1 MLLVHALTGFA
12 LSLSLILAIG
22 AQNAFVLRQ
31 GLSGRHVLLV
41 CSICSISD
49 AILIV
54 LGVFVVGELVSQ
66 SGNTDI
72 LEIAAIAFLVVYA
85 LTRFRAAYGGSSGL
99 DMNSPDYS
107 ESAFKVL
114 ALTMGFTW
122 LNPHVYLDTL
132 LLIGGGA
139 AGLEGDQRVA
149 FAIGAALASFV
160 FFFSLGFGAR
170 SISHRISEPRTWQWI
185 DAGVGI
191 TMLLVAM
198 GIWLG

>member
-1 MLLVHALTGFA
+1 MLLAHAMTGFA

-31 GLSGRHVLLV
+31 GLSVRNVLLV

-49 AILIV
+49 AILII

-66 SGNTDI
+66 SGNTKI
-72 LEIAAIAFLVVYA
+72 LEIAAVAFLLAYA
-85 LTRFRAAYGGSSGL
+85 ITRFRSAVTGSDGL
-99 DMNSPDYS
+99 EMNPSDHS
-107 ESAFKVL
+107 ESAFKTFV
-114 ALTMGFTW
+114 LTMGFTW
-122 LNPHVYLDTL
+122 LTPHVYLDTL

-139 AGLEGDQRVA
+139 AGLEGGQRLA
-149 FAIGAALASFV
+149 FAAGAVIASFV

-170 SISHRISEPRTWQWI
+170 SISHRISDPRTWQWI

-191 TMLLVAM
+191 TMLLVASSILV
-198 GIWLG
+198 G

>member
-1 MLLVHALTGFA
+1 MLLAHALAGFA

-49 AILIV
+49 AVLIILGI
-54 LGVFVVGELVSQ
+54 FVVGELVAQ
-66 SGNTDI
+66 SGNANV
-72 LEIAAIAFLVVYA
+72 LEIAAVAFLMVYA
-85 LTRFRAAYGGSSGL
+85 LTRFRAAYDGSNGL
-99 DMNSPDYS
+99 DMNSSEHS
-107 ESAFKVL
+107 ESALKVFV
-114 ALTMGFTW
+114 LTMGFTW

-132 LLIGGGA
+132 LLIGGSA
-139 AGLEGDQRVA
+139 AGLGGGQRVA
-149 FAIGAALASFV
+149 FAAGAALASFV

-191 TMLLVAM
+191 AMLLIAM

>member
-1 MLLVHALTGFA
+1 
-12 LSLSLILAIG
+12 LAIG

-49 AILIV
+49 AVLII
-54 LGVFVVGELVSQ
+54 LGVFVVGELVAQ
-66 SGNTDI
+66 SGNANV
-72 LEIAAIAFLVVYA
+72 LEIAAVAFLMVYA
-85 LTRFRAAYGGSSGL
+85 LTRFRAAYHGSNGL
-99 DMNSPDYS
+99 DMNSSEHS
-107 ESAFKVL
+107 ESALKVFV
-114 ALTMGFTW
+114 LTMGFTW

-132 LLIGGGA
+132 LLIGGSA
-139 AGLEGDQRVA
+139 AGLGGGQRVA
-149 FAIGAALASFV
+149 FAAGAALASFV

-191 TMLLVAM
+191 AMLLIAM

>member
-1 MLLVHALTGFA
+1 MLLADALTGFA

-41 CSICSISD
+41 CSICSVSD
-49 AILIV
+49 AVLII
-54 LGVFVVGELVSQ
+54 LGVFVVGEIVSQ
-66 SGNTDI
+66 SGNTNI
-72 LEIAAIAFLVVYA
+72 LEMTAVIFLIVYA
-85 LTRFRAAYGGSSGL
+85 LTRFHAAYYGSTGL
-99 DMNSPDYS
+99 DVNSSEHP
-107 ESAFKVL
+107 ESALKVSL
-114 ALTMGFTW
+114 LTMGFTW

-139 AGLEGDQRVA
+139 AGLEGDQRIA
-149 FAIGAALASFV
+149 FAVGAALASFV

-170 SISHRISEPRTWQWI
+170 LISHRISEPRTWQWI
-185 DAGVGI
+185 DTGVGVI
-191 TMLLVAM
+191 MMMVAV

>member
-1 MLLVHALTGFA
+1 MLLAHAITGFA

-31 GLSGRHVLLV
+31 GLSGRNVLLV

-49 AILIV
+49 AILII

-66 SGNTDI
+66 SGNSDI
-72 LEIAAIAFLVVYA
+72 LEIAAVVFLLAYA
-85 LTRFRAAYGGSSGL
+85 VTRFRSSITGSDGL
-99 DMNSPDYS
+99 DMNSSDHS
-107 ESAFKVL
+107 ESAFKTFV
-114 ALTMGFTW
+114 LTMGFTW

-139 AGLEGDQRVA
+139 AGLEGEQRLA
-149 FAIGAALASFV
+149 FAAGAVIASFV
-160 FFFSLGFGAR
+160 FFFLLGFGAR
-170 SISHRISEPRTWQWI
+170 SISHRISDPRTWQWI

-191 TMLLVAM
+191 TMLLVASS
-198 GIWLG
+198 ILLG

>member
-1 MLLVHALTGFA
+1 MLLAHALAGFA

-49 AILIV
+49 AVLII
-54 LGVFVVGELVSQ
+54 LGVFVVGELVAQ
-66 SGNTDI
+66 SGNANV
-72 LEIAAIAFLVVYA
+72 LEIAAVAFLMVYA
-85 LTRFRAAYGGSSGL
+85 LTRFRAAYHGSNGL
-99 DMNSPDYS
+99 DMNSSEHS
-107 ESAFKVL
+107 ESALKVFV
-114 ALTMGFTW
+114 LTMGFTW

-132 LLIGGGA
+132 LLIGGSA
-139 AGLEGDQRVA
+139 AGLGGGQRVA
-149 FAIGAALASFV
+149 FAAGAALASFV

-191 TMLLVAM
+191 AILLIAM

>member
-1 MLLVHALTGFA
+1 MLLAHALAGFA

-49 AILIV
+49 AVLII
-54 LGVFVVGELVSQ
+54 LGVFVVGELVAQ
-66 SGNTDI
+66 SGNANV
-72 LEIAAIAFLVVYA
+72 LEIAAVAFLMVYA
-85 LTRFRAAYGGSSGL
+85 LTRFRAAYHGSNGL
-99 DMNSPDYS
+99 DMNSSEHS
-107 ESAFKVL
+107 ESALKVFV
-114 ALTMGFTW
+114 LTMGFTW
-122 LNPHVYLDTL
+122 LNPHVYVDTL
-132 LLIGGGA
+132 LLIGGSA
-139 AGLEGDQRVA
+139 AGLGGGQRVA
-149 FAIGAALASFV
+149 FAAGAALASFV

-191 TMLLVAM
+191 AMLLIAM

>member
-1 MLLVHALTGFA
+1 MILAHALAGFA

-49 AILIV
+49 AILII
-54 LGVFVVGELVSQ
+54 LGVFVVGELVAQ
-66 SGNTDI
+66 SGNANI
-72 LEIAAIAFLVVYA
+72 LEIAAVAFLVVYA
-85 LTRFRAAYGGSSGL
+85 LTRFRAAYHGSNGL
-99 DMNSPDYS
+99 DTNSSEHS
-107 ESAFKVL
+107 ESAFKVFV
-114 ALTMGFTW
+114 LTMGFTW

-132 LLIGGGA
+132 LLIGGSA
-139 AGLEGDQRVA
+139 AGLEGGQRVA
-149 FAIGAALASFV
+149 FAVGAALASFV

-170 SISHRISEPRTWQWI
+170 LISHGISEPRTWQWI

-191 TMLLVAM
+191 AMLLIAI

>member
-1 MLLVHALTGFA
+1 MTGFA

-31 GLSGRHVLLV
+31 GLSGRNVLLV

-49 AILIV
+49 AILII

-66 SGNTDI
+66 RSAVTGSDG
-72 LEIAAIAFLVVYA
+72 LE
-85 LTRFRAAYGGSSGL
+85 
-99 DMNSPDYS
+99 MNPSDHS
-107 ESAFKVL
+107 ESAFKTFV
-114 ALTMGFTW
+114 LTMGFTW

-139 AGLEGDQRVA
+139 AGLEGQQRLA
-149 FAIGAALASFV
+149 FAAGAVIASFV

-170 SISHRISEPRTWQWI
+170 SISHRISDTRTWQWI

-191 TMLLVAM
+191 TMLLVASSILV
-198 GIWLG
+198 G

>member
-1 MLLVHALTGFA
+1 MLLAHALAGFA

-49 AILIV
+49 AVLII
-54 LGVFVVGELVSQ
+54 LGVFVVGELVAQ
-66 SGNTDI
+66 SGNANV
-72 LEIAAIAFLVVYA
+72 LEIAAVAFLMVYA
-85 LTRFRAAYGGSSGL
+85 LTRFRAAYHGSNGL
-99 DMNSPDYS
+99 DMNSSEHS
-107 ESAFKVL
+107 ESALKVFV
-114 ALTMGFTW
+114 LTMGFTW

-132 LLIGGGA
+132 LLIGGSA
-139 AGLEGDQRVA
+139 AGLGGGQRVA
-149 FAIGAALASFV
+149 FAAGAALASFV

-191 TMLLVAM
+191 AMLLIAM

>member
-1 MLLVHALTGFA
+1 MLLAHALAGFA

-49 AILIV
+49 AVLIILGI
-54 LGVFVVGELVSQ
+54 FVVGELVAQ
-66 SGNTDI
+66 SGNANV
-72 LEIAAIAFLVVYA
+72 LEIAAVAFLMVYA
-85 LTRFRAAYGGSSGL
+85 LTRFRAAYHGSNGL
-99 DMNSPDYS
+99 DMNSSEHS
-107 ESAFKVL
+107 ESALKVFV
-114 ALTMGFTW
+114 LTMGFTW

-132 LLIGGGA
+132 LLIGGSA
-139 AGLEGDQRVA
+139 AGLGGGQRVA
-149 FAIGAALASFV
+149 FAAGAALASFV

-191 TMLLVAM
+191 AMLLIAM

>member
-1 MLLVHALTGFA
+1 MLLAHALAGFA

-49 AILIV
+49 AVLII
-54 LGVFVVGELVSQ
+54 LGVFVVGELVAQ
-66 SGNTDI
+66 SGNANV
-72 LEIAAIAFLVVYA
+72 LKIAAVAFLMVYA
-85 LTRFRAAYGGSSGL
+85 LTRFRAAYHGSNGL
-99 DMNSPDYS
+99 DMNSSEHS
-107 ESAFKVL
+107 ESALKVFV
-114 ALTMGFTW
+114 LTMGFTW

-132 LLIGGGA
+132 LLIGGSA
-139 AGLEGDQRVA
+139 AGLGGGQRVA
-149 FAIGAALASFV
+149 FAAGAALASFV

-191 TMLLVAM
+191 AMLLIAM

>member
-1 MLLVHALTGFA
+1 MLLAHALAGFA

-49 AILIV
+49 AVLII
-54 LGVFVVGELVSQ
+54 LGVFVVGELVAQ
-66 SGNTDI
+66 SGNANV
-72 LEIAAIAFLVVYA
+72 LEIAAVAFLMVYA
-85 LTRFRAAYGGSSGL
+85 LTRFRAAYHGSNGL
-99 DMNSPDYS
+99 DMNSSEHS
-107 ESAFKVL
+107 ESALKVFV
-114 ALTMGFTW
+114 LTMGFTW

-132 LLIGGGA
+132 LLIGGSA
-139 AGLEGDQRVA
+139 AGLGGGQRMA
-149 FAIGAALASFV
+149 FAAGAALASFV

-191 TMLLVAM
+191 AMLLIAM

>member
-1 MLLVHALTGFA
+1 MLLAHALTGFA

-49 AILIV
+49 AVLII

-66 SGNTDI
+66 SGNADI
-72 LEIAAIAFLVVYA
+72 LEIAAVAFLVVYA
-85 LTRFRAAYGGSSGL
+85 LTRFRAAYAGSSGL
-99 DMNSPDYS
+99 DVNSPEYS
-107 ESAFKVL
+107 ESAFKVSV
-114 ALTMGFTW
+114 LTMGFTW

-139 AGLEGDQRVA
+139 AGLEGEQRVA

>member
-1 MLLVHALTGFA
+1 MLLAHAMTGFA

-41 CSICSISD
+41 CSICSVSD
-49 AILIV
+49 AILII

-72 LEIAAIAFLVVYA
+72 LEIAAVTFLVAYA
-85 LTRFRAAYGGSSGL
+85 LTRFRSAFAGSSGL

>member
-1 MLLVHALTGFA
+1 MTGFA

-31 GLSGRHVLLV
+31 GLSGRNVLLV

-49 AILIV
+49 AILII

-66 SGNTDI
+66 SGNTKI
-72 LEIAAIAFLVVYA
+72 LEIAAVAFLLAYA
-85 LTRFRAAYGGSSGL
+85 ITRFRSAVTGSDGL
-99 DMNSPDYS
+99 EMNPSDHS
-107 ESAFKVL
+107 ESAFKTFV
-114 ALTMGFTW
+114 LTMGFTW

-132 LLIGGGA
+132 LLIGAGA
-139 AGLEGDQRVA
+139 AGLEGEQRLA
-149 FAIGAALASFV
+149 FAAGAVIASFV

-170 SISHRISEPRTWQWI
+170 SISHRISDPRTWQWI

-191 TMLLVAM
+191 TMLLVASSILV
-198 GIWLG
+198 G

>member
-1 MLLVHALTGFA
+1 LLLAHALAGFA

-49 AILIV
+49 AVLII
-54 LGVFVVGELVSQ
+54 LGVFVVGELVAQ
-66 SGNTDI
+66 SGNANV
-72 LEIAAIAFLVVYA
+72 LEIAAVAFLMVYA
-85 LTRFRAAYGGSSGL
+85 LTRFRAAYHGSNGL
-99 DMNSPDYS
+99 DMNSSEHS
-107 ESAFKVL
+107 ESALKVFV
-114 ALTMGFTW
+114 LTMGFTW

-132 LLIGGGA
+132 LLIGGSA
-139 AGLEGDQRVA
+139 AGLGGGQRMA
-149 FAIGAALASFV
+149 FAAGAALASFV

-191 TMLLVAM
+191 AMLLIAM